1 MTQVFNPS
9 RGREFE
15 ASQGYIEIPCL
26 KKKEKCFSARLCR
39 KMLFASSCPE
49 AYVHQVSRFIF
60 LACSSQIPTTPLLM
74 VQICLFLVPFIKFNQ
89 MLGLMEIS
97 RISVSG
103 LLLPVKCHLKIK
115 FSSREFSGFS
125 VSLKI
130 RYFQLIHLSQFINF
144 SFVCV
149 CLPVLCPLLDKVFL
163 WSWLSW
169 NSGSGRPLTQKS
181 TIYLCLSS
189 AGWN

>member
-26 KKKEKCFSARLCR
+26 KKKEKCTRLCR
-39 KMLFASSCPE
+39 KIMLFASSCPE
-49 AYVHQVSRFIF
+49 ANVHQVSRFIF

-74 VQICLFLVPFIKFNQ
+74 VQICLFLVPLIKSIQ
-89 MLGLMEIS
+89 MLGLMALSGVSI
-97 RISVSG
+97 SG

-130 RYFQLIHLSQFINF
+130 RYFQLVQLKSVHQFLF
-144 SFVCV
+144 C
-149 CLPVLCPLLDKVFL
+149 
-163 WSWLSW
+163 
-169 NSGSGRPLTQKS
+169 
-181 TIYLCLSS
+181 
-189 AGWN
+189 